1 MRNHDEEMESYLKE
15 FRPRAI
21 RPLEQEPESPTV
33 WLRRLAAAAA
43 IVLAGGL
50 SILFSWRETTT
61 APQEA
66 SDPQPLLSIEFG
78 PKTMNTL
85 LLTKLA
91 LEDSKTFS
99 AMLTEESRRVLPSLQ
114 GQESTLRVL
123 AEE

>member
-1 MRNHDEEMESYLKE
+1 MRNHDEEIESYLNE

-50 SILFSWRETTT
+50 SIWFSWRETTMV
-61 APQEA
+61 PQEA
-66 SDPQPLLSIEFG
+66 SDPQPLLSIKFG
-78 PKTMNTL
+78 PKTMNTF

-91 LEDSKTFS
+91 LEDTKTFS
-99 AMLTEESRRVLPSLQ
+99 AVLTEESRRVLPSLQ

>member
-33 WLRRLAAAAA
+33 WLRRLAAVAA

-50 SILFSWRETTT
+50 SIWFSRRETTT
-61 APQEA
+61 VPQEA

-78 PKTMNTL
+78 PKVMNTF

-91 LEDSKTFS
+91 LEDTKTFS
-99 AMLTEESRRVLPSLQ
+99 AVLTEESRGVLPSLQ
-114 GQESTLRVL
+114 GHESTLRIL